1 MTTSLRRQPPT
12 TQPDDPRIGCQRGR
26 LGRPRNFTALALIA
40 TAAAAAAVSLAGPA
54 HARTY
59 DYFQSPSG
67 NIGCEMIN
75 NDDGT
80 AFAACKL
87 KDHTWVAPVAPL
99 TSGGDCEYSGSD
111 LMLLQGDAPCAGFW
125 PSQTFLLQQPQYGG
139 LQTLAYGQTRSI
151 GAITCDSEPSGVT
164 CTDSST
170 GHFFR
175 VSRESYE
182 LG

>member
-12 TQPDDPRIGCQRGR
+12 TQPDDPRIGRQRGR

-54 HARTY
+54 HAETY

-67 NIGCEMIN
+67 NIGCEMMSAV
-75 NDDGT
+75 DGT
-80 AFAACKL
+80 GSVVCKL
-87 KDHTWVAPVAPL
+87 KDHTWVAPL

-111 LMLLQGDAPCAGFW
+111 LKLFQGDAPCAGVW
-125 PSQTFLLQQPQYGG
+125 PSQIFLLQQPQYGG

-151 GAITCDSEPSGVT
+151 GAITCASEPSGVT

-175 VSRESYE
+175 VSRDSYE

>member
-1 MTTSLRRQPPT
+1 
-12 TQPDDPRIGCQRGR
+12 
-26 LGRPRNFTALALIA
+26 
-40 TAAAAAAVSLAGPA
+40 
-54 HARTY
+54 
-59 DYFQSPSG
+59 
-67 NIGCEMIN
+67 MIN

-80 AFAACKL
+80 AFATCKL
-87 KDHTWVAPVAPL
+87 KDHTWVAPP

-125 PSQTFLLQQPQYGG
+125 PSQIFLAQQPQYGG